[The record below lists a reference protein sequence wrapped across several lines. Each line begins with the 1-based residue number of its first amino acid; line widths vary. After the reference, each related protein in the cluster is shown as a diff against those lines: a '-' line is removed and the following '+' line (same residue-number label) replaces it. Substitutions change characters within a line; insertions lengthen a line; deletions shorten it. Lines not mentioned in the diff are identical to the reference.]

1 LRQEVEE
8 RVGKEKTPNP
18 RKQKKEG
25 EQDAP
30 MTGTGTFSVVEERGT
45 ICASS

>member
-1 LRQEVEE
+1 M
-8 RVGKEKTPNP
+8 EKRIDKTN
-18 RKQKKEG
+18 KKEG

-30 MTGTGTFSVVEERGT
+30 VTGTGTFSIVKERGT